1 MTSGKLTVLALLLCS
16 WTLGF
21 AQVLNAAEDFKGNWT
36 IVPSDDAGKVSFG
49 LIHHRNGGNSQHQS
63 DWAASVFQGLDLTAR
78 GKRNVQFTITRDA
91 GRFDCEGFLIDGE
104 GAGIFHFTP
113 DAKFVPAM
121 SALGFTGID
130 EEKKFA
136 MAVHDVTVEFAKQMK
151 SENLSGF
158 DTDKLIAFRIFGV
171 TREFIR
177 ALRVE
182 GLPATDSDK
191 LVAFRIH
198 GVTPAMVREVRK
210 AGLNP
215 SEDQYIAMRIHGVTP
230 DFIEKIE
237 GLGYPHPE
245 LDQLVAMRIH
255 GVTPEFITNL
265 KSRGM
270 QNLTIDQLV
279 NLRIH
284 GID

>member
-1 MTSGKLTVLALLLCS
+1 MKSKKLTVLALLLCS

-21 AQVLNAAEDFKGNWT
+21 AQVLHAAEDFKGNWT
-36 IVPSDDAGKVSFG
+36 IMPSDEAGKIRFG
-49 LIHHRNGGNSQHQS
+49 LIHHRNGGNSQHRS
-63 DWAASVFQGLDLTAR
+63 DWATSAFQGLDLTVR

-91 GRFDCEGFLIDGE
+91 GRFDCEGFLNDGE

-113 DAKFVPAM
+113 DAKFAPAM

-130 EEKKFA
+130 GEKHFA

-158 DTDKLIAFRIFGV
+158 DTEKLIAFRIFGV
-171 TREFIR
+171 TREFI
-177 ALRVE
+177 LEMRVV

-210 AGLNP
+210 AGLKP
-215 SEDQYIAMRIHGVTP
+215 SEDQFIAMRIHG
-230 DFIEKIE
+230 
-237 GLGYPHPE
+237 
-245 LDQLVAMRIH
+245 
-255 GVTPEFITNL
+255 
-265 KSRGM
+265 
-270 QNLTIDQLV
+270 ID
-279 NLRIH
+279 
-284 GID
+284 